1 MYFLS
6 DKASRQRQREAQ
18 QARNNRAEIV
28 TALSHGQIT
37 RRDLYRWG
45 IFTATGALALKNGL
59 NPFAR
64 SAFAAVPTGTPRSP
78 LFGARKFTT
87 EMQRLNYREPFP
99 IIRTKVDGNPNNN
112 VAVFKGLPNERP
124 SKRLSW
130 HTDFTA
136 NPKDPQF
143 INPKSGRG
151 PIEGRP
157 PGEIFAQQRW
167 SEFFPQV
174 GYISTLAGVGPNQR
188 FHPSFPAQD
197 TNSVWTYG
205 PGTLSSGLLPPQL
218 IKGRYGQPMIHRVYN
233 NLPVDRTQNN
243 GFGRNE
249 TQLHFHNA
257 HNGAESD
264 GATNAHHFPGTF
276 YDYRYSTTMA
286 RRDKTNT
293 QATDRRCSGPDGN
306 GGLINVA
313 GDWREIQGTM
323 WAHDHRFFFTAE
335 NVYKGNLMMI
345 NYYSGRDRGNEELA
359 DGVNLMLPSG
369 NLLELGQPR
378 LQRQPDRIGLRH
390 GSERAVLLRHLRHR
404 RLPGRRA
411 AGELRLR
418 AGVQG
423 AAKKVSLPHSQ
434 RLDVALHPVA
444 ARQLER
450 RRGAVPVHLQ

>member
-1 MYFLS
+1 M
-6 DKASRQRQREAQ
+6 
-18 QARNNRAEIV
+18 
-28 TALSHGQIT
+28 
-37 RRDLYRWG
+37 
-45 IFTATGALALKNGL
+45 
-59 NPFAR
+59 
-64 SAFAAVPTGTPRSP
+64 
-78 LFGARKFTT
+78 
-87 EMQRLNYREPFP
+87 
-99 IIRTKVDGNPNNN
+99 
-112 VAVFKGLPNERP
+112 FKGLPNERP

-257 HNGAESD
+257 
-264 GATNAHHFPGTF
+264 
-276 YDYRYSTTMA
+276 
-286 RRDKTNT
+286 
-293 QATDRRCSGPDGN
+293 Q
-306 GGLINVA
+306 
-313 GDWREIQGTM
+313 
-323 WAHDHRFFFTAE
+323 
-335 NVYKGNLMMI
+335 
-345 NYYSGRDRGNEELA
+345 
-359 DGVNLMLPSG
+359 
-369 NLLELGQPR
+369 
-378 LQRQPDRIGLRH
+378 
-390 GSERAVLLRHLRHR
+390 
-404 RLPGRRA
+404 
-411 AGELRLR
+411 
-418 AGVQG
+418 
-423 AAKKVSLPHSQ
+423 
-434 RLDVALHPVA
+434 
-444 ARQLER
+444 
-450 RRGAVPVHLQ
+450 